1 MSAEKKGAGS
11 GKKAKSAK
19 SGGAGSRGGIV
30 AVHGGGLGDAPESLF
45 DRLLR
50 RLKEHKLASKR
61 EPGNPDPVMSEECN
75 PELIDN
81 VRRARAT
88 DEAKRVDGEAF
99 DVDSFESNYAAFQ
112 VTVDGKPMIIV
123 ARNTEGSMHSEHWI
137 VAYLEKLVGPL
148 KVASNRERVRVL
160 QVFTEREPCRGQCE
174 RIMSDLF
181 KEAKVFFWVPQSQ
194 RWDAGKKILREF
206 WLGLKP
212 GAR

>member
-1 MSAEKKGAGS
+1 
-11 GKKAKSAK
+11 
-19 SGGAGSRGGIV
+19 
-30 AVHGGGLGDAPESLF
+30 
-45 DRLLR
+45 
-50 RLKEHKLASKR
+50 
-61 EPGNPDPVMSEECN
+61 
-75 PELIDN
+75 

-99 DVDSFESNYAAFQ
+99 DLESFDANYAAFQ

-137 VAYLEKLVGPL
+137 VAYLKKLVGPL
-148 KVASNRERVRVL
+148 KVPSNRARVKVH

-194 RWDAGKKILREF
+194 RWSAAKKILHEF
-206 WLGLKP
+206 WLGLTP
-212 GAR
+212 TAAAP